1 MDLEHIR
8 LMIAENGDTIMSEL
22 LHKNSKGITI
32 FREDYKKR
40 SQVKVFSEFQG
51 KRHILRSYRFK
62 QIPDRFNSPFCSWDN
77 LDCCGGWSSDDTYL
91 DTAVQEGKK
100 LYAGR
105 YQRLK
110 SSYFPSLPSRDE
122 ALRKFQKIVDA
133 LPDGVTAGIEGRY
146 DREDFLHTF
155 ICREGK
161 IADYF
166 DLKDV
171 FKFYGKLGLNF
182 PQNVVAQV
190 ESLCSIEI
198 KTFGG
203 EAPPFLYY
211 QAGTPVELITTGLLL
226 GYPIES
232 TASILCGY

>member
-1 MDLEHIR
+1 
-8 LMIAENGDTIMSEL
+8 MSQL
-22 LHKNSKGITI
+22 LHKNSKGIMML
-32 FREDYKKR
+32 REDYKKR

-51 KRHILRSYRFK
+51 KRYVMHSYRFNL
-62 QIPDRFNSPFCSWDN
+62 IPDRFDSPFISWDN
-77 LDCCGGWSSDDTYL
+77 LDRCGGWPCDDTYL

-110 SSYFPSLPSRDE
+110 SSHFPHLPSMDE
-122 ALRKFQKIVDA
+122 ALQAFQEIVDA
-133 LPDGVTAGIEGRY
+133 LPDGVTAGIEGIF

-161 IADYF
+161 ISDYF

-171 FKFYGKLGLNF
+171 FGFYRKLGLKF
-182 PQNVVAQV
+182 PQYVIAQV
-190 ESLCSIEI
+190 KALCNIEI

-203 EAPPFLYY
+203 ERPPFLYY
-211 QAGTPVELITTGLLL
+211 QAGTPVDLITTGLLL
-226 GYPIES
+226 GYPLES
-232 TASILCGY
+232 TASLLCGY